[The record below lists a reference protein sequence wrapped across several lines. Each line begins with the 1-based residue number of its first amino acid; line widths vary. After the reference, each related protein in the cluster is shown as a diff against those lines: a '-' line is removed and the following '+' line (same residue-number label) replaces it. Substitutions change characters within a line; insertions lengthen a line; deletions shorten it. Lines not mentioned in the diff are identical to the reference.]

1 MSNAKYAADLYL
13 MGRLHAGRD
22 VTHLV
27 RDLAAY
33 IANHD
38 QSNLPHGLLLRA
50 DEFLGEDVY
59 RRCAD
64 RNFEDRHGRHCVAVL
79 PDEPEEW
86 CGSCR
91 VTHALLNAHHAPTA
105 SQETDQ

>member
-1 MSNAKYAADLYL
+1 MAADKDCPK
-13 MGRLHAGRD
+13 R
-22 VTHLV
+22 LV

-50 DEFLGEDVY
+50 DEFLGEDLWW
-59 RRCAD
+59 RCAD
-64 RNFEDRHGRHCVAVL
+64 RDFEDRHGRHCVAVL

-86 CGSCR
+86 CESCR
-91 VTHALLNAHHAPTA
+91 VVHALMEQSRIAAQDSPDAH
-105 SQETDQ
+105 